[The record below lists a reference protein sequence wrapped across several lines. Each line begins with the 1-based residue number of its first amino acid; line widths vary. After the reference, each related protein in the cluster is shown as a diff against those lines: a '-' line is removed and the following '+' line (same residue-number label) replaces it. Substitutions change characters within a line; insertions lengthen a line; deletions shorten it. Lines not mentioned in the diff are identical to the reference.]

1 MAKPIINFPEAPLLD
16 RGLLLEQ
23 IDRFEVAD
31 GRWLIDG
38 VTWEPRVCG
47 RDVEIV
53 AAYEGPCTDDFF
65 SDDPIPTCEEYV
77 EQLPFVVKDR
87 LQGATLELLAEGEIA
102 AKLAAR
108 WREMLSWIFANT
120 LVSQVSGMLTLPSEA
135 TEPAGIAF
143 GTAATPLYNAL
154 ANIESEFAQR
164 MYSRSGV
171 IFLPPGLIGTA
182 IATYGVEW
190 RNGSYRTPV
199 GNRIIVDPGF
209 YNADAPTGQG
219 ASGDAEDWVYASGPV
234 YYQASTA
241 RFDEAR
247 AGRVGIT
254 DRNLINAFGQS
265 SGIMVFDPCPVTAVL
280 TSYDPE

>member
-1 MAKPIINFPEAPLLD
+1 MAKPIITFPEAPLLD

-23 IDRFEVAD
+23 IDRFDVAD
-31 GRWLIDG
+31 ERWLIEG

-53 AAYEGPCTDDFF
+53 AAYEGPCLDDFF

-102 AKLAAR
+102 AQLAAR

-135 TEPAGIAF
+135 TEPAGIPF

-154 ANIESEFAQR
+154 ANIESEFAER

-171 IFLPPGLIGTA
+171 IFLPPGLIGNA
-182 IATYGVEW
+182 MDTYGVEW
-190 RNGSYRTPV
+190 RDGSYRTPV
-199 GNRIIVDPGF
+199 GNRVIVDPGF
-209 YNADAPTGQG
+209 YNAGAPTGELG
-219 ASGDAEDWVYASGPV
+219 VGTAEEWVYASGPV

-241 RFDEAR
+241 EFDEVR
-247 AGRVGIT
+247 AGGVGVT

-265 SGIMVFDPCPVTAVL
+265 SGIFVFDPCPVTAVL